1 MHILQLAN
9 FYGSTSGG
17 LRVAL
22 DELAARY
29 LTAGAEVT
37 TVIAGKRNRRTV
49 DDSGRTFVEV
59 RARMLPGRMGGY
71 RMIFNQGAVERMID
85 QIGPDVIELSD
96 KTTLAAAATRST
108 GRTAVDRPPIVLIS
122 HERLDD
128 VVQQSFS
135 RRTAVKKA
143 VQAFNQRLGDRVD
156 VIVCC
161 SDYAAQ
167 EYSAASV
174 TPIERIP
181 LGVDLDVFTPGP
193 MPQNARPQ
201 IVTVVRL
208 TVDKDPKLLVETCRT
223 LARRGVEHDWTVW
236 GDGPLRSELTALAE
250 GLPMVFAGFEEDR
263 RRLAAHIARADVGVA
278 PGPCETFG
286 LAGLELLA
294 CGTPAV
300 VPTQGA
306 LRELIAPEAGLACE
320 RDPSAFADAIEAL
333 LAGDRAARRTAAREH
348 AERFS
353 WDSTAQQFL
362 SLYERLVEARRCGAD
377 RPSAAA

>member
-22 DELAARY
+22 DELAIRY
-29 LTAGAEVT
+29 LAAGAQVT

-49 DDSGRTFVEV
+49 EPSGRTIVEV

-71 RMIFNQGAVERMID
+71 RMIFNQGAVERMIELLD
-85 QIGPDVIELSD
+85 PDVIELSD

-108 GRTAVDRPPIVLIS
+108 GRAGVDRPPIVLIS

-135 RRTAVKKA
+135 RRAAVKKA

-167 EYSAASV
+167 EYSPVSV

-181 LGVDLDVFTPGP
+181 LGVDLDVFAPGP

-201 IVTVVRL
+201 VITVVRL
-208 TVDKDPKLLVETCRT
+208 TVDKDPKLVVETCRA
-223 LARRGVEHDWTVW
+223 LARRGVDHDWTVY
-236 GDGPLRSELTALAE
+236 GEGPLRSELTALAE
-250 GLPMVFAGFEEDR
+250 GLPMMFAGFEPDR
-263 RRLAAHIARADVGVA
+263 RRLAAHIAGADVGVS

-306 LRELIAPEAGLACE
+306 LRELVTPDVGRACE
-320 RDPSAFADAIEAL
+320 RDPDVFADAIEAL
-333 LAGDRAARRTAAREH
+333 LAGDQAATRTAARSH
-348 AERFS
+348 AEAFS
-353 WDSTAQQFL
+353 WEATAQQFL
-362 SLYERLVEARRCGAD
+362 ALYERLERSRRGGTN
-377 RPSAAA
+377 RRSAAA

>member
-22 DELAARY
+22 DELAGRY
-29 LTAGAEVT
+29 LASGAQVT

-49 DDSGRTFVEV
+49 DKSGRTFVEL

-71 RMIFNQGAVERMID
+71 RMIFNQGVVERMIELID
-85 QIGPDVIELSD
+85 PDVIELSD
-96 KTTLAAAATRST
+96 KTTLAAAATRT
-108 GRTAVDRPPIVLIS
+108 AGRAEVGRPPIVLIS

-128 VVQQSFS
+128 VVHQSFS
-135 RRTAVKKA
+135 RRAAVKKA

-161 SDYAAQ
+161 SDYASQ
-167 EYSAASV
+167 EYRAESV

-181 LGVDLDVFTPGP
+181 LGVDLDVFAPGA
-193 MPQNARPQ
+193 MPHNARPQ
-201 IVTVVRL
+201 VITVVRL
-208 TVDKDPKLLVETCRT
+208 TVDKDPRLLVETCRT
-223 LARRGVEHDWTVW
+223 LTRRGVEHDWTVY
-236 GDGPLRSELTALAE
+236 GDGPMRAELTELAE

-263 RRLAAHIARADVGVA
+263 RRLAGHIARADVGVS

-300 VPTQGA
+300 VPTEGA
-306 LRELIAPEAGLACE
+306 LRELITPEVGRACD
-320 RDPSAFADAIEAL
+320 RDPDAFADGIEAL
-333 LAGDRAARRTAAREH
+333 LAGDRAEGRSAARRH
-348 AERFS
+348 AEDYS
-353 WDSTAQQFL
+353 WDSTARQFL
-362 SLYERLVEARRCGAD
+362 ALYERLDRDRNGGAK
-377 RPSAAA
+377 RNSAAA